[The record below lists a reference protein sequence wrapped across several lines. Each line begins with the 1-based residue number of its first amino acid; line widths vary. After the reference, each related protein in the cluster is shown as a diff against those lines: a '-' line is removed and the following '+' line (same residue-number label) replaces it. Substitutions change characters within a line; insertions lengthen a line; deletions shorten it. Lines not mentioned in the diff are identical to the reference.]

1 MNKVDTKVL
10 SQKDG
15 DRSVKRIR
23 QLMAENISY
32 NEMAEILTEEGYK
45 TLRLKDWTS
54 LSIRQLVFKL
64 KHDIRSWYGLSA
76 RRAGLIIKKLPEA
89 VLA

>member
-1 MNKVDTKVL
+1 MTIETKVL
-10 SQKDG
+10 SQRDG
-15 DRSVKRIR
+15 DRSVKRIK
-23 QLMAENISY
+23 QLMAEGISY
-32 NEMAEILTEEGYK
+32 NEMAEILNDEGYF
-45 TLRLKDWTS
+45 TLRLKNWTS